1 MGPETGMM
9 SAGSA
14 LRPRMSISVAPV
26 RPWLE
31 DAMEPRIRIVQR
43 FDASPERVFAA
54 WLDPATAGRWL
65 FATASR
71 PVSEV
76 AIDARVGGSF
86 RFVERR
92 RGRVARQVGRYLE
105 IVPARRLAFTLE
117 ASGHPEA
124 LSRVTI
130 DIAPCGQ
137 GCELVLSQALVAP
150 DDLERTEGRWMGILY
165 GLGEALGAM
174 ISMEQ

>member
-1 MGPETGMM
+1 MTAAHPALPPKM
-9 SAGSA
+9 SSSA
-14 LRPRMSISVAPV
+14 VPV
-26 RPWLE
+26 RPWIE
-31 DAMEPRIRIVQR
+31 DAMRPEICIVQR

-71 PVSEV
+71 PVNEV
-76 AIDARVGGSF
+76 AIDARVGGLF
-86 RFVERR
+86 RFVERQ
-92 RGRVARQVGRYLE
+92 RGRVLRQTGRYLE
-105 IVPARRLAFTLE
+105 VVPPRRIAFTLE
-117 ASGHPEA
+117 ASDRPEA

-137 GCELVLSQALVAP
+137 GCELVLSHELVAP

-165 GLGEALGAM
+165 GLGETLGAM